1 LYPLIFIYSYCEFI
15 FKKKYKPIA
24 NNLNKID
31 NISFAKFNDLLKMV
45 EITISKYIHQYNDAV
60 CLDLNVKEGFLLEEL
75 KHYNIKIYG
84 YEYNEYF
91 YFTLIAK
98 YANYNNIFLSK
109 ELVINHEISLES
121 LDYTTNDDGYGIYI
135 DDDSLEERK
144 CIFLENIFNKYQ
156 HIFILSI
163 YLDFYNYKIL
173 SQIFKNEKKI
183 LYIICFVDKFFK
195 ESEEFKKIY
204 NQFKHKNIFFIDY
217 SEMKNKGKK

>member
-1 LYPLIFIYSYCEFI
+1 
-15 FKKKYKPIA
+15 
-24 NNLNKID
+24 
-31 NISFAKFNDLLKMV
+31 M
-45 EITISKYIHQYNDAV
+45 
-60 CLDLNVKEGFLLEEL
+60 LEEL

-173 SQIFKNEKKI
+173 SQIFKNE
-183 LYIICFVDKFFK
+183 
-195 ESEEFKKIY
+195 
-204 NQFKHKNIFFIDY
+204 
-217 SEMKNKGKK
+217 

>member
-1 LYPLIFIYSYCEFI
+1 
-15 FKKKYKPIA
+15 
-24 NNLNKID
+24 
-31 NISFAKFNDLLKMV
+31 
-45 EITISKYIHQYNDAV
+45 

-173 SQIFKNEKKI
+173 SQIFKNEKKYFI
-183 LYIICFVDKFFK
+183 LSVL
-195 ESEEFKKIY
+195 
-204 NQFKHKNIFFIDY
+204 
-217 SEMKNKGKK
+217 